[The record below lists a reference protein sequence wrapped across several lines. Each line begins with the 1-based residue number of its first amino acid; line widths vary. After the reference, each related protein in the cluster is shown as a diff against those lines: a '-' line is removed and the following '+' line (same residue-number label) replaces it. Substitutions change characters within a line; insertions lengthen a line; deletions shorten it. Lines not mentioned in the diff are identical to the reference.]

1 MPPKSTR
8 TRVSGMTTRQKI
20 IAGALVIVLLFI
32 LWQIVGL
39 FGGGGGGT
47 PPPITPIKPNQ
58 MTATSPTTGSPTG
71 TQPITTPG
79 APTPTTPTPMPT
91 PTANTPAPEV
101 VEQPQPTQLSTGT
114 VSLDNQIIKLQKES
128 EQKFIDQLNQLQM
141 LRVQRDIAETN
152 QAIAA
157 ARLATVTAEKNVS
170 DLLTKPSQP
179 TTPISALQQ
188 PPPPLPPVPEGAY
201 AKALGGATT
210 QGIPGAP
217 TVTAPPTPPPPPA
230 PVPNTVV
237 VIPEVKY
244 VVISVSMQLGKWSAI
259 LGYEGKLFSVSV
271 GDVLPP
277 DNSVV
282 ASINKNGVV
291 LVNKGKRRKL
301 SMVTSV

>member
-1 MPPKSTR
+1 
-8 TRVSGMTTRQKI
+8 MTTRQKI
-20 IAGALVIVLLFI
+20 IAGVLVIVLLFI

-47 PPPITPIKPNQ
+47 PPPITPVKPTQ
-58 MTATSPTTGSPTG
+58 MTEASPTG
-71 TQPITTPG
+71 PPAGTQPATPPGAGGPMPTTPG
-79 APTPTTPTPMPT
+79 PMPT
-91 PTANTPAPEV
+91 PTTNVPAPEV
-101 VEQPQPTQLSTGT
+101 VEQPQPSQFSTGT
-114 VSLDNQIIKLQKES
+114 VSLDNQIVKLQKET

-170 DLLTKPSQP
+170 DLLTKPAQP
-179 TTPISALQQ
+179 TIPISALQ
-188 PPPPLPPVPEGAY
+188 PPPPPVPEGAY
-201 AKALGGATT
+201 AKALGGATA
-210 QGIPGAP
+210 QIPGGGPGAP
-217 TVTAPPTPPPPPA
+217 TVVAPETPAPPPPA
-230 PVPNTVV
+230 PTTVV

-244 VVISVSMQLGKWSAI
+244 VVISVSMQFGKWSAI